1 MRSNLLWPLAAS
13 LAAVILS
20 AQPSKKPV
28 TIDDVLNAHYEP
40 GIEPIWAPDGKSFAY
55 AEEGRVYRYD
65 IAARKT
71 KMWFETEPLSKA
83 ATPVVKPKE
92 FGWQNRRVETESY
105 SWFPDNQS
113 MLAEL
118 GGDLFVVHA
127 DGKYDQL
134 THTAHQEEDPKLSPD
149 GKKVLYRVN
158 GNLYVLEVATHKVR
172 QLTNDGTP
180 TLLNGELDWVYPEE
194 LDLHTAS
201 WWSPDSKRVA
211 YMQFDVSH
219 EFMYPQVDL
228 LGERAFEEPERY
240 PQAGT
245 PNALVKIGVVGAD
258 GGKTKWMD
266 LGETTDTLLAR
277 VDWLPSSDGVAVQR
291 YNRVQDQM
299 DLVFCDAHSGAA
311 HVVLHEQSK
320 TWLNPND
327 NLYLLK
333 SKPEFLWAS
342 ERSGFR
348 HLYRY
353 SINGELLGQI
363 TSGDWEVSEV
373 NAIDEASRTVYY
385 TSTEASPLQ
394 RQLYRVSFDGGA
406 PAKVT
411 NEAGM
416 HSLNANENGS
426 YFVDHFSSLTQPPE
440 DLLLNAEG
448 QITATL
454 RPADRKKFEDLDLLP
469 IETMEVK
476 TADGITLY
484 GHLIKPPGFNPN
496 TKYPLIVAVYG
507 GPGVQTVVDA
517 WSGISMQQVFA
528 HHGYVVW
535 QMDGRGSYDR
545 GRAFEAPLY
554 RNLGSVEVA
563 DQALGVRHLIGLGFI
578 DPDRVGVTGWSYGGY
593 MTLRTLLMAPD
604 VFKVGVA
611 GAPVTDWHNYD
622 TIYTER
628 YMGLP
633 SENQRAYDASSDVK
647 AAAKLE
653 GKLLILHNIE
663 DDNVLFQNTMQMVN
677 ALEHAGREY
686 VMQLYPQKT
695 HGVFGPLRRELY
707 TAQLEFFDRY
717 LKSAKGTDEHRQ

>member
-1 MRSNLLWPLAAS
+1 MRFRFYLV
-13 LAAVILS
+13 LAAVAGAAVLS
-20 AQPSKKPV
+20 AQPAKKAV
-28 TIDDVLNAHYEP
+28 TINDVVNNHYEP
-40 GIEPIWAPDGKSFAY
+40 GIEPIWSPDGKAFAY
-55 AEEGRVYRYD
+55 TEGGKVYRYD
-65 IAARKT
+65 VAARAT
-71 KMWFETEPLSKA
+71 KMWFATAPLTHA
-83 ATPVVKPKE
+83 ATSVVTPKE
-92 FGWQNRRVETESY
+92 FGWQNRRVESESY
-105 SWFPDNQS
+105 NWFPDNET
-113 MLAEL
+113 MLAAL
-118 GGDLFVVHA
+118 GGDLFEVHA

-134 THTAHQEEDPKLSPD
+134 THTAQQEEDPKLSPD
-149 GKKVLYRVN
+149 GRKVLYRTKA
-158 GNLYVLEVATHKVR
+158 NLYVLDVATRKVR

-201 WWSPDSKRVA
+201 WWSPDSRRVA

-219 EFMYPQVDL
+219 EFLYPQVDL

-245 PNALVKIGVVGAD
+245 PNALVKIGIVGAD

-266 LGETTDTLLAR
+266 LGETTNTLLAR
-277 VDWLPSSDGVAVQR
+277 VDWLPTNDGVAVQR
-291 YNRVQDQM
+291 YNRVQDRM

-311 HVVLHEQSK
+311 RNVLHEQSS

-353 SINGELLGQI
+353 SMNGELLGKI

-373 NAIDEASRTVYY
+373 NAIDEAARMVYY
-385 TSTEASPLQ
+385 TSTEASPVE
-394 RQLYRVSFDGGA
+394 RQLYRVSFDGGT
-406 PAKVT
+406 PARVT
-411 NEAGM
+411 PEAGM
-416 HSLNANENGS
+416 HSLNANRDGS
-426 YFVDHFSSLTQPPE
+426 YFVDHYSSLTQPPE
-440 DLLLNAEG
+440 DVLLDSKGRTAATVRAADVKKYEG
-448 QITATL
+448 
-454 RPADRKKFEDLDLLP
+454 LDLLP

-476 TADGITLY
+476 AADGITLY
-484 GHLIKPPGFNPN
+484 GHLIKPAGFDPK

-507 GPGVQTVVDA
+507 GPGVQTVVDG
-517 WSGISMQQVFA
+517 WNGVDMQQVFA
-528 HHGYVVW
+528 QHGYVVW

-545 GRAFEAPLY
+545 GHAFETPLY
-554 RNLGSVEVA
+554 RNLGEKEVA

-578 DPDRVGVTGWSYGGY
+578 DPERVGITGWSYGGY
-593 MTLRTLLMAPD
+593 MTLRSLLLAPD

-628 YMGLP
+628 YMGIP
-633 SENQRAYDASSDVK
+633 DENKRAYDASSDVK

-663 DDNVLFQNTMQMVN
+663 DDNVLFQNTMQMAN
-677 ALEHAGREY
+677 ALEKAGKQY
-686 VMQLYPQKT
+686 VMQIYPQKT
-695 HGVFGPLRRELY
+695 HGVSGPLRRELY
-707 TAQLEFFDRY
+707 TAQMDFFDRN
-717 LKSAKGTDEHRQ
+717 LKAAR